1 MSTPQL
7 AAAFAVL
14 VDAALRGSLILLA
27 ALAATRLMKRRTA
40 AARHLVW
47 VVALASMLA
56 LPLLSRVLPAW
67 RVVPVPAPLRPVTS
81 FVAAP
86 VAAAPPV
93 VSALREGGVER
104 VADVPSSAAS
114 PASSSG
120 DGIAA
125 NPAASAPATPAA
137 PAFDWKT
144 ALMAVWIVGGAALAL
159 RLAYGMVRVFWME
172 RRAVEITDDGWV
184 RIADG
189 LARRLR
195 VGRMV
200 TLLREAHA
208 VVPMTWG
215 VVRPVVL
222 LPADAEEWDTE
233 RRTVVLAHELA
244 HVRRWD
250 TLTQWI
256 AHLALAFFWF
266 NPLVWMAARQM
277 REEREHAC
285 DDAVLSIGTR
295 PVEYADHLLDIVR
308 SLGSAEGPAAAL
320 AMARRSQFEGRLLA
334 ILDSA
339 TPRGGVSRGLGF
351 AALALAAAAVLPLGA
366 LRAALPVQGSE
377 PAAIALRSEASSPTA
392 GHSTSKP
399 VAALSKGTFAGIAG
413 KVGAIVG
420 RAVGAL
426 PLRDTSTAPKVP
438 APALPGA
445 PASAASAAGA
455 ASSPLGGTAPQP
467 PLPPVSPPPAPT
479 ASGVSAIAS
488 ALGTSQDRVAAMLQD
503 SGGYGDVIR
512 AAAGIGASAE
522 KASVLLAVLR
532 QPDLSATDL
541 AALLRVAGGISA
553 DPERRDVLREAARR
567 YPLAQPA
574 VRRAFFGAVAAFA
587 ACPERRDVL
596 LAVLARNADAE
607 VVSSVVLSAR
617 AMATEAERRDVLLK
631 VVEKTGSPELLAQV
645 VAAARELTSSAGRRD
660 VLVKVL
666 GRPGLPSSVLRAAF
680 GAAAEITASAE
691 KRDVLRYGAENQRL
705 DAAAREAYLSAAN
718 TITASAERA
727 EAISALLGERS
738 AVAAPKPA
746 APSGTRATYDLVA
759 DDGTWNSDLYITQDG
774 GRVIRL
780 RTVNVVRGA
789 AADDIRSIRRGG
801 SLMVEETRGGRTRRV
816 DMVPGTGGAIVR
828 TFKVDG
834 QPRPFDAE
842 AGRWLSSILREFT
855 ATTR

>member
-93 VSALREGGVER
+93 VSALREGGAESSID
-104 VADVPSSAAS
+104 APSTAALLPSSSGEGIIAHPAAS
-114 PASSSG
+114 PA
-120 DGIAA
+120 A
-125 NPAASAPATPAA
+125 PAA
-137 PAFDWKT
+137 PVFDWKT

-256 AHLALAFFWF
+256 AHLALALFWF

-308 SLGSAEGPAAAL
+308 SLGAVEGPAAAL

-366 LRAALPVQGSE
+366 LRAALPPQGGE
-377 PAAIALRSEASSPTA
+377 PAVTALRAEASSTA
-392 GHSTSKP
+392 ERSASKP

-413 KVGAIVG
+413 KVGAIVD

-426 PLRDTSTAPKVP
+426 PLRDTSRAP

-455 ASSPLGGTAPQP
+455 ASSPYGGTAPQP

-479 ASGVSAIAS
+479 PSSVSAIAS

-574 VRRAFFGAVAAFA
+574 VRRAFFGAAAAFA

-607 VVSSVVLSAR
+607 VVSAVILSAR

-631 VVEKTGSPELLAQV
+631 VVEKTGSPELLGQV
-645 VAAARELTSSAGRRD
+645 VAAARELVSSAARRD

-691 KRDVLRYGAENQRL
+691 KRDVLRYGAESQRL

-738 AVAAPKPA
+738 AAAAPKPA

-759 DDGTWNSDLYITQDG
+759 DDGTWNSDLVITQDG
-774 GRVIRL
+774 GRVVRL

-801 SLMVEETRGGRTRRV
+801 SLMVEETRSGRTRRV
-816 DMVPGTGGAIVR
+816 DMVPGTGGTIVR

-842 AGRWLSSILREFT
+842 AARWLSSILREFT
-855 ATTR
+855 ATSR